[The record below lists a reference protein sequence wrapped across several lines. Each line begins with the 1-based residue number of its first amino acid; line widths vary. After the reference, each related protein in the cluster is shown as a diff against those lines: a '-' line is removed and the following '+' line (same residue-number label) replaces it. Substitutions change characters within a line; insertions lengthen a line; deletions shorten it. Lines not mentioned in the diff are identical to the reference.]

1 MKTRAAVVRN
11 PAAPFVI
18 EELDLGAL
26 QDDELL
32 VRVVGV
38 GVCHT
43 DLICRDQVY
52 PVPLPAVL
60 GHEGSGIVEAV
71 GSKVTEFN
79 KGDAVVM
86 SYRSCGTCINCERDE
101 PAHCLE
107 IFPCNFSCTREDG
120 STSLSKHGVPVHGL
134 FFGQSSFANYAIA
147 KASSTVKVPENTTV
161 PLEHLGPLGCG
172 IQTGAGAV
180 MNSLQPAPGSSL
192 IVFGCGSVGISAIM
206 AAKIVGCG
214 TIIAV
219 DPLAGRR
226 QFAEQ
231 MGATHSIDPSR
242 EDPVARCHE
251 ITAYGADY
259 SLECTAIPAVLR
271 QSVDALAVNG
281 SCGLIGAAPLGTEVT
296 LDMNNIMFGRTIKGI
311 IEGDSIARQ
320 FIPKLIA
327 LYQEGLFPLD
337 RLITTYALDEIETA
351 VRDMNSGK
359 TLKPV
364 LIP

>member
-1 MKTRAAVVRN
+1 MKTRAAVVRERST
-11 PAAPFVI
+11 PFAI

-32 VRVVGV
+32 VRVAGV
-38 GVCHT
+38 GLCHT

-52 PVPLPAVL
+52 PVPLPSVF
-60 GHEGSGIVEAV
+60 GHEGSGIVEEV
-71 GSKVTEFN
+71 GSKVTDFR
-79 KGDAVVM
+79 KGDAIVM
-86 SYRSCGTCINCERDE
+86 SYRSCGECINCQSGELS
-101 PAHCLE
+101 HCLE
-107 IFPCNFSCTREDG
+107 IFPCNFSCTRDDG
-120 STSLSKHGVPVHGL
+120 STTLSKDGVPVHGM
-134 FFGQSSFANYAIA
+134 FFGQSSFAQYAIA
-147 KASSTVKVPENTTV
+147 KASSAVKVPENTTV

-180 MNSLQPAPGSSL
+180 MNTLQPAAGSSL

-219 DPLAGRR
+219 DPLPGRR
-226 QFAEQ
+226 EFAEQ
-231 MGATHSIDPSR
+231 MGATHSIDPTW

-251 ITAYGADY
+251 ITKYGADY

-271 QSVDALAVNG
+271 QSVDALVVNG
-281 SCGLIGAAPLGTEVT
+281 TCGLIGAAPLGTEVT
-296 LDMNNIMFGRTIKGI
+296 LDMNSIMFGRTIKGI
-311 IEGDSIARQ
+311 VEGDSVPRQ

-327 LYQEGLFPLD
+327 LYQEGKFPLD

-351 VRDMNSGK
+351 VEDMNSGRA
-359 TLKPV
+359 LKPV
-364 LIP
+364 LVP